1 MKYRIAETDE
11 LERLYGFYNEIIDHQ
26 KYDAYGA
33 SWTKDVY
40 PSKEDL
46 KKHLEDD
53 LFYVMEEEGRYVGA
67 GCISLH
73 EDENYL
79 KAPWS
84 LKLNENEIA
93 VLHLLAIHP
102 DFRGKGLSKK
112 LLNHIIE
119 DTSGK
124 VKAIHLDVI
133 NGNDM
138 AVKMYE
144 KVGFRSIGLYEVYY
158 EDTGNVMVNLMEYN
172 Y

>member
-1 MKYRIAETDE
+1 MIRLAKTDE
-11 LERLYGFYNEIIDHQ
+11 LDKLYVFYNEIIDHQ
-26 KYDAYGA
+26 KYDKYGA

-40 PSKEDL
+40 PSRDDL
-46 KKHLEDD
+46 KKHLEND
-53 LFYVMEEEGRYVGA
+53 LFYVMEEKGRYAGA

-79 KAPWS
+79 NAPWS
-84 LKLNENEIA
+84 MKLNEDEIA

-102 DFRGKGLSKK
+102 DFRGQGLSKK
-112 LLNHIIE
+112 LLKHIIE

-133 NGNDM
+133 SGNDM

-144 KVGFRSIGLYEVYY
+144 KVGFHSIGLYEVYY
-158 EDTGNVMVNLMEYN
+158 EDTGDVMVNLMEYN

>member
-1 MKYRIAETDE
+1 MNYRIAEINE
-11 LERLYGFYNEIIDHQ
+11 LERLYEFYNEIIDHQ
-26 KYDAYGA
+26 KYDVYGA

-46 KKHLEDD
+46 RKHLEDD
-53 LFYVMEEEGRYVGA
+53 LFYVMEEEGKYAGA
-67 GCISLH
+67 GCISMH

-79 KAPWS
+79 NAPWS
-84 LKLNENEIA
+84 LKLKEDQIA

-102 DFRGKGLSKK
+102 DYRGKGLSKM
-112 LLNHIIE
+112 LLKHIID
-119 DTSGK
+119 DTAGI

-133 NGNDM
+133 GGNDL
-138 AVKMYE
+138 AVRMYE
-144 KVGFRSIGLYEVYY
+144 KVGFHSIGLYEVYY

>member
-1 MKYRIAETDE
+1 MNFRIAKLDE
-11 LERLYGFYNEIIDHQ
+11 LEKLYDFYNEIIDHQ
-26 KYDAYGA
+26 KYDEYSP

-67 GCISLH
+67 GSISLH
-73 EDENYL
+73 EDVNYL
-79 KAPWS
+79 NGSWS
-84 LKLNENEIA
+84 LKLKEDEIA
-93 VLHLLAIHP
+93 VLHLLVIHP
-102 DFRGKGLSKK
+102 DYRGKGLSKQ
-112 LLNHIIE
+112 LLKYIID
-119 DTSGK
+119 DTKGK

-133 NGNDM
+133 GGNDM
-138 AVKMYE
+138 AARMYE
-144 KVGFRSIGLYEVYY
+144 KVGFKSIGLYEVYY